1 MSLLTPRERE
11 FVAIGASLASNCV
24 PCTEYHIQAA
34 RKLGISVAVI
44 EEALAFADKIRR
56 TPADKVLAVAN
67 SQLAAPVEEEKPAP
81 APCCSASQKSKTC
94 C

>member
-34 RKLGISVAVI
+34 RKLGISVAEI
-44 EEALAFADKIRR
+44 EEALTFADKIRR
-56 TPADKVLAVAN
+56 TPADKVLAAAN
-67 SQLAAPVEEEKPAP
+67 SQLAAPADEQKPAP
-81 APCCSASQKSKTC
+81 AACCSSAPKSKTC